1 MKITNFL
8 KLDRREKHTFLFLLI
23 GSIFN
28 GISLGVLLLQEF
40 ILRKTL
46 FGNLF
51 ELTVLVMIQPVSNL
65 FSIFFYPLSK
75 NFKKKNDFFLL
86 IAFVGKLILLLMLL
100 TKSSKIFILIISVFY
115 IFNTFMNPLFSNIMQ
130 VNFSKKNRGLVYGIV
145 SSVSV
150 LSTLVVSNLSGKLLD
165 VNDNLYKLLFSISAL
180 SGFLC
185 CLFFSRIKIRKIKQK
200 KIEEKIS
207 FLQPIKIIVKILK
220 NNRDFTK
227 YEIFFFIYGIGYLII
242 LPAIPVYFVDIL
254 KLDYSKISFI
264 KGFLGQL
271 GYIVFFPFV
280 GFFLD
285 RMNIFLYSSL
295 TFLLLS
301 FYPFFLLISS
311 FVSSPF
317 FFIYSAFL
325 IFSISMSAVSVI
337 WDLSSIHF
345 AKDSDSSQFQN
356 VHIFLTGVRGII
368 VPSLGYLILK
378 FSSPKLLFLISTLF
392 FLFSS
397 FGMFFLF
404 NKSKSS

>member
-1 MKITNFL
+1 MKSLNFL
-8 KLDRREKHTFLFLLI
+8 KLDKREEHTFLLLTI

-46 FGNLF
+46 LGSLF
-51 ELTVLVMIQPVSNL
+51 EITLLVMIQPVSNI

-75 NFKKKNDFFLL
+75 KFKRKNDFFLL

-100 TKSSKIFILIISVFY
+100 TKSSKIFILVISVFY

-130 VNFSKKNRGLVYGIV
+130 LNFRKKNRGFVYGIV

-165 VNDNLYKLLFSISAL
+165 INDNLYKLLFSVSAV

-185 CLFFSRIKIRKIKQK
+185 CFIFSKVKIRKIRQK
-200 KIEEKIS
+200 KIEEELS

-220 NNRDFTK
+220 ENKDFMK
-227 YEIFFFIYGIGYLII
+227 YEIFFFLYGIGYLII
-242 LPAIPVYFVDIL
+242 LPSIPVYFVDIL

-264 KGFLGQL
+264 KGFLGQV
-271 GYIVFFPFV
+271 GFIVFFPFV

-295 TFLLLS
+295 TFFLLS
-301 FYPFFLLISS
+301 FYPLFLLISS
-311 FVSSPF
+311 FIPNPF
-317 FFIYSAFL
+317 FFIYPAFL
-325 IFSISMSAVSVI
+325 IFSISMSAVFVI

-345 AKDSDSSQFQN
+345 AKDNDSSQFQN

-378 FSSPKLLFLISTLF
+378 FSSPKLPFFVSNLF

-397 FGMFFLF
+397 FGMFYLF
-404 NKSKSS
+404 KKFKSS

>member
-1 MKITNFL
+1 MKSLNFL
-8 KLDRREKHTFLFLLI
+8 KLDRREEHTFLLLTI

-46 FGNLF
+46 LGSLF
-51 ELTVLVMIQPVSNL
+51 EITLLVMIQPVSNI

-75 NFKKKNDFFLL
+75 KFKRKNDFFLL

-100 TKSSKIFILIISVFY
+100 TKSSKIFILVISVFY

-130 VNFSKKNRGLVYGIV
+130 LNFRKKNRGFVYGIV

-150 LSTLVVSNLSGKLLD
+150 LATLVVSNLSGKLLD
-165 VNDNLYKLLFSISAL
+165 VNDNLYKLLFSVSAV

-185 CLFFSRIKIRKIKQK
+185 CFIFSKVKIRKIRQK
-200 KIEEKIS
+200 KIEEELS

-220 NNRDFTK
+220 ENKDFMK
-227 YEIFFFIYGIGYLII
+227 YEIFFFLYGIGYLII
-242 LPAIPVYFVDIL
+242 LPSIPVYFVDIL

-264 KGFLGQL
+264 KGFLGQV
-271 GYIVFFPFV
+271 GFIVFFPFV

-295 TFLLLS
+295 TFFLLS
-301 FYPFFLLISS
+301 FYPLFLLISS
-311 FVSSPF
+311 FIPNPF
-317 FFIYSAFL
+317 FFIYPAFL
-325 IFSISMSAVSVI
+325 IFSISMSAVFVI

-345 AKDSDSSQFQN
+345 AKDNDSSQFQN

-378 FSSPKLLFLISTLF
+378 FSSPKLPFFVSNLF

-397 FGMFFLF
+397 FGMFYLF
-404 NKSKSS
+404 KKFKSS

>member
-1 MKITNFL
+1 MKSLNFL
-8 KLDRREKHTFLFLLI
+8 KLDRREEHTFLLLTI

-46 FGNLF
+46 LGSLF
-51 ELTVLVMIQPVSNL
+51 EITLLVMIQPVSNI

-75 NFKKKNDFFLL
+75 KFKRKNDFFLL

-100 TKSSKIFILIISVFY
+100 TKSSKIFILVISVFY

-130 VNFSKKNRGLVYGIV
+130 LNFRKKNRGFVYGIV

-165 VNDNLYKLLFSISAL
+165 VNDNLYKLLFSVSAV

-185 CLFFSRIKIRKIKQK
+185 CFIFSKVKIRKIRQK
-200 KIEEKIS
+200 KIEEELS

-220 NNRDFTK
+220 ENKDFMK
-227 YEIFFFIYGIGYLII
+227 YEIFFFLYGIGYLII
-242 LPAIPVYFVDIL
+242 LPSIPVYFVDIL

-264 KGFLGQL
+264 KGFLGQV
-271 GYIVFFPFV
+271 GFIVFFPFV

-295 TFLLLS
+295 TFFLLS
-301 FYPFFLLISS
+301 FYPLFLLISS
-311 FVSSPF
+311 FIPNPF
-317 FFIYSAFL
+317 FFIYPAFL
-325 IFSISMSAVSVI
+325 IFSISMSAVFVI

-345 AKDSDSSQFQN
+345 AKDNDSSQFQN

-378 FSSPKLLFLISTLF
+378 FSSPKLPFFVSNLF

-397 FGMFFLF
+397 FGMFYLF
-404 NKSKSS
+404 KKFKSS

>member
-1 MKITNFL
+1 MKSLNFL
-8 KLDRREKHTFLFLLI
+8 KLDKREEHTFLLLTI

-46 FGNLF
+46 LGSLF
-51 ELTVLVMIQPVSNL
+51 EITLLVMIQPVSNI

-75 NFKKKNDFFLL
+75 KFKRKNDFFLL

-100 TKSSKIFILIISVFY
+100 TKSSKIFILVISVFY

-130 VNFSKKNRGLVYGIV
+130 LNFRKKNRGFVYGIV

-165 VNDNLYKLLFSISAL
+165 VNDNLYKLLFSVSAV

-185 CLFFSRIKIRKIKQK
+185 CFIFSKVKIRKIRQK
-200 KIEEKIS
+200 KIEEELS

-220 NNRDFTK
+220 ENKDFMK
-227 YEIFFFIYGIGYLII
+227 YEIFFFLYGIGYLII
-242 LPAIPVYFVDIL
+242 LPSIPVYFVDIL

-264 KGFLGQL
+264 KGFLGQV
-271 GYIVFFPFV
+271 GFIVFFPFV

-295 TFLLLS
+295 TFFLLS
-301 FYPFFLLISS
+301 FYPLFLLISS
-311 FVSSPF
+311 FIPNPF
-317 FFIYSAFL
+317 FFIYPAFL
-325 IFSISMSAVSVI
+325 IFSISMSAVFVI

-345 AKDSDSSQFQN
+345 AKDNDSSQFQN

-378 FSSPKLLFLISTLF
+378 FSSPKLPFFVSNLF

-397 FGMFFLF
+397 FGMFYLF
-404 NKSKSS
+404 KKFKSS

>member
-1 MKITNFL
+1 MKSLNFL
-8 KLDRREKHTFLFLLI
+8 KLDKREEHTFLLLTI

-46 FGNLF
+46 LGSLF
-51 ELTVLVMIQPVSNL
+51 EITLLVMIQPVSNI

-75 NFKKKNDFFLL
+75 KFKRKNDFFLL

-100 TKSSKIFILIISVFY
+100 TKSSKIFILVISVFY

-130 VNFSKKNRGLVYGIV
+130 LNFRKKNRGFVYGIV

-150 LSTLVVSNLSGKLLD
+150 LATLVVSNLSGKLLD
-165 VNDNLYKLLFSISAL
+165 VNDNLYKLLFSVSAV

-185 CLFFSRIKIRKIKQK
+185 CFIFSKVKIRKIRQK
-200 KIEEKIS
+200 KIEEELS

-220 NNRDFTK
+220 ENKDFMK
-227 YEIFFFIYGIGYLII
+227 YEIFFFLYGIGYLII
-242 LPAIPVYFVDIL
+242 LPSIPVYFVDIL

-264 KGFLGQL
+264 KGFLGQV
-271 GYIVFFPFV
+271 GFIVFFPFV

-295 TFLLLS
+295 TFFLLS
-301 FYPFFLLISS
+301 FYPLFLLISS
-311 FVSSPF
+311 FIPNPF
-317 FFIYSAFL
+317 FFIYPAFL
-325 IFSISMSAVSVI
+325 IFSISMSAVFVI

-345 AKDSDSSQFQN
+345 AKDNDSSQFQN

-378 FSSPKLLFLISTLF
+378 FSSPKLPFFVSNLF

-397 FGMFFLF
+397 FGMFYLF
-404 NKSKSS
+404 KKFKSS